1 MQETPQWVPIMDLY
15 NAIFSVCF
23 QVVFAIVILVRA
35 KEGYRSSSYAFF
47 HFDPSFSGWNAE
59 WTFFLGILPP
69 IWVSQRHSLSERGLS
84 WIC

>member
-1 MQETPQWVPIMDLY
+1 MDLY

-35 KEGYRSSSYAFF
+35 KEGYRSPSYAFF
-47 HFDPSFSGWNAE
+47 HFDPSFSGWNAG

-69 IWVSQRHSLSERGLS
+69 VWVSRNRRWPQPYLLGIH
-84 WIC
+84 